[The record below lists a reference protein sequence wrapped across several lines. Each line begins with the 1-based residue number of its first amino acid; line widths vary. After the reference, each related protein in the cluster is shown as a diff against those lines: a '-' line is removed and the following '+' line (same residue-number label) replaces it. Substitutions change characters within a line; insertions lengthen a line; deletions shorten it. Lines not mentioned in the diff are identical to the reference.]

1 MKVKILKSSKKDI
14 KVELDGEGHTF
25 CNVLQRIL
33 VENNNA
39 EFAGYDL
46 PHPLIGQPVIYIRMK
61 NNEDPKK
68 VLVEAAK
75 NLSTNMKEFENMFK
89 KELKKKREKSK
100 E

>member
-1 MKVKILKSSKKDI
+1 MKVKILKSSKKEM

-33 VENNNA
+33 VENKNA

-61 NNEDPKK
+61 TNEDPKK

-75 NLSTNMKEFENMFK
+75 NLSTNMKEFENIFK
-89 KELKKKREKSK
+89 KELKKKREKNK